1 MIVIGGGFAG
11 CEAAWQLAK
20 RGIDVT
26 LYEMKPHRYSPAH
39 SMDSLCEVV
48 CSNSFKSDD
57 ITTASG
63 LLKAEMRLFDSIV
76 LKAAEETKVP
86 AGGALAVDR
95 EKFSKKMTELL
106 EENPHITIVREEI
119 EKLPDE
125 PVIIATGPLTS
136 QALTEAL
143 APILGEKSLS
153 FYDAAAP
160 VVTAES
166 IDMDIAFCA
175 ARYGKGE
182 ADYINCPMNREQ
194 YTAFYEALISAE
206 TASLHEDIDKPQVF
220 EGCMP
225 IEIMAKRG
233 ERTLS
238 FGPLRPVGLHHPETG
253 ERFHAVVQLRR
264 DNTEGTL
271 YNLVG
276 FQTNLKWGEQ
286 KRVFS
291 MIPGLENAE
300 FVRYGV
306 MHRNTYINSPKLLTP
321 GLALKQ
327 NENIMFAGQI
337 TGVEGYMESAA
348 CGIMAGY
355 LYGRSLELPPQ
366 ETMLGAL
373 MRYITGD
380 CVGDFQPM
388 NANFGILPSLETRIR
403 NKKERY
409 GVLANRALEKMKAYK
424 DQTED

>member
-20 RGIDVT
+20 REIPVT

-76 LKAAEETKVP
+76 LKAAEQTRVP

-95 EKFSKKMTELL
+95 EKFSQKMTELM
-106 EENPHITIVREEI
+106 EQNPYITIVREEI
-119 EKLPDE
+119 KALPEE

-136 QALTEAL
+136 DALADFL

-166 IDMDIAFCA
+166 IDMQIAFCA

-206 TASLHEDIDKPQVF
+206 TASLHENIDKPQVF

-306 MHRNTYINSPKLLTP
+306 MHRNTYIHSPKLLDRN
-321 GLALKQ
+321 LALKSDPR
-327 NENIMFAGQI
+327 IMFAGQM

-355 LYGRSLELPPQ
+355 LYGRDICLPPQ
-366 ETMLGAL
+366 ETMMGAL

-388 NANFGILPSLETRIR
+388 NANFGILPALEMRIR

-409 GVLANRALEKMKAYK
+409 GVLADRAIEKMKAYK
-424 DQTED
+424 NQTEQ